1 MNPYFPVKEEYPSSN
16 YSRSVEDAPLI
27 TGPPQPIEGLHD
39 AGPPPFLI
47 KTFDMVDDPSTNYIV
62 SWSRGGS
69 SFIVWDPHSFS
80 TNLLPRYF
88 KHNNFSSFVRQLNT
102 YGFRKID
109 PDKWE
114 FANEGFL
121 RGQKDLLKSIR
132 RRKTPSQPPPSQQA
146 LGPCVEVGRFGLEG
160 EVDRLRRDKQVLMM
174 ELVKLRERQV
184 ETRAYL
190 QATEERLQSTEKKQ
204 QQMMSF
210 LARAMQNPAF
220 LQQLIQQKEKKME
233 LEEVIS
239 RKRRRPIDQRPG
251 GVDVGESS
259 RGFGG
264 TNPVKTEPSELGD
277 YGYQVTELEA
287 LALEMQ
293 GYGRAR
299 REKDVVEH
307 REWRDD
313 ELDEGFWE
321 ELLNERFEGEFDI
334 AGTEVAKDEDVNVLA
349 DRLGYL
355 GSSLKIGGIAYQD
368 LYQWKIS
375 LATGVSTP
383 VLFICHFINFLT
395 FNNISA
401 SYLSPWLGLQ
411 L

>member
-1 MNPYFPVKEEYPSSN
+1 MNPYFPVKEEYPSSS
-16 YSRSVEDAPLI
+16 YSRSEEDA
-27 TGPPQPIEGLHD
+27 PPQPIEGLHD

-62 SWSRGGS
+62 SWSRGGG

-121 RGQKDLLKSIR
+121 RGRKDLLKSIR

-146 LGPCVEVGRFGLEG
+146 LGPCVEVGRFGLEA

-174 ELVKLRERQV
+174 ELVKLRQQQV
-184 ETRAYL
+184 DTRACL

-204 QQMMSF
+204 QQMISF

-220 LQQLIQQKEKKME
+220 LQQLIQQKEKRKE
-233 LEEVIS
+233 VEEVIS
-239 RKRRRPIDQRPG
+239 RKRRRPIDHRPG
-251 GVDVGESS
+251 GVAVGESS
-259 RGFGG
+259 QGCVG
-264 TNPVKTEPSELGD
+264 TNPIKTEPLEFGD

-299 REKDVVEH
+299 REQDEGEH
-307 REWRDD
+307 RERGDD

-321 ELLNERFEGEFDI
+321 ELLN
-334 AGTEVAKDEDVNVLA
+334 
-349 DRLGYL
+349 
-355 GSSLKIGGIAYQD
+355 GS
-368 LYQWKIS
+368 
-375 LATGVSTP
+375 
-383 VLFICHFINFLT
+383 
-395 FNNISA
+395 
-401 SYLSPWLGLQ
+401 
-411 L
+411 